1 MKRYFLVAW
10 TALILGSAAFNAE
23 SSDINVQIVPH
34 SVVNQ
39 TSSSVVT
46 VTVHNISASAVYIPK
61 SLSPLYTP
69 GDHLMTRLFNIADSS
84 GKDVTFTGR
93 MVRVAP
99 REPDTFFFKIEAG
112 QSMSQ
117 DLDLS
122 ADYDL
127 SKGGTFQVSYSQGYT
142 KAVHT
147 DDQGEIDSDFAYQDS
162 DVAAVW
168 ISPPAV
174 NTKLHRVTSLHPLR
188 RRTENNAQALSMPPL
203 TRRYWLRTTFLMTP
217 SKALNRYLL

>member
-1 MKRYFLVAW
+1 M
-10 TALILGSAAFNAE
+10 
-23 SSDINVQIVPH
+23 QIAPH
-34 SVVNQ
+34 SIVNQ

-46 VTVHNISASAVYIPK
+46 VTVQNNGTDAVYTPK
-61 SLSPLYTP
+61 SLSPFYKP
-69 GDHLMTRLFNIADSS
+69 GDHLMTKLFKVADSS

-112 QSMSQ
+112 KSISQ
-117 DLDLS
+117 DVDLS

-147 DDQGEIDSDFAYQDS
+147 DDQGEIDSDFDYQDS
-162 DVAAVW
+162 EVAAVW
-168 ISPPAV
+168 ISPPTV
-174 NTKLHRVTSLHPLR
+174 NTNLHRVTSLQPLQH
-188 RRTENNAQALSMPPL
+188 RTGSNAQVLSLPPL
-203 TRRYWLRTTFLMTP
+203 MQRHWLHTT
-217 SKALNRYLL
+217 LL